1 MVLRLLRCAGLAA
14 GVVLWAAWVPV
25 LASTPVGLRGT
36 VIDRDGSPIPG
47 ATVRVANPSI
57 GLDQGAVSD
66 AKGEFR
72 VVPLTPGRG
81 YSLSVSFP
89 GMATVV
95 LPDVDLPPSR
105 ISALQ
110 ITLFPESQLRERVRI
125 VEKAEVVNPD
135 ETTVQ
140 STFGSEF
147 IDSLPILGRNYQDV
161 LTLAPGVTDVD
172 GDGNVNIHGA
182 RDTDVVTLVDGVST
196 VDPLSGHRGQELNLE
211 SIQEIEVKTSG
222 ASAEFGRAQGGFVNI
237 VTRSG
242 GNEFEGNFKF
252 YWRGSFLDGDGA
264 GLDSP
269 SLHGGL
275 GETGLR
281 DLTFNTLTPF
291 ASASGPIVKDRAWYF
306 VSGEYMQIE
315 DPVNAQTQAF
325 VRSMRETRIFAK
337 ASWDAAQGHKL
348 VFSATYDPQT
358 YDNEGLNSFTSLES
372 GYTKE
377 LGGRNLMLRETS
389 IFNPSVFLET
399 TVQHFVS
406 EPRRFPTTGPD
417 GNGNGFLFFDRNN
430 NRTFE
435 MSERD
440 SGNDWD
446 DDGAWDVFERDANL
460 NHRAD
465 ANEDRDGD
473 GRITLARVGC
483 EGTGMREDLDCDG
496 NLDAVPEDTNDNG
509 FLDGGEDLDGDHR
522 LDAGT
527 EDRNHNLRLDDRPRP
542 QATDIIQDRRP
553 DGTVVLL
560 PAAYPYDA
568 LVPLAPDR
576 DYEQDQAT
584 SRVSGPNYLTQDGEV
599 GRFTLRQDLTAYV
612 PEFHGSH
619 DLKVGAV
626 LEKETF
632 SRETEM
638 RPFRRRLAVDPGQ
651 LPQIGVD
658 LPTEQ
663 ATQNEA
669 SSLTLGAYIQDG
681 FKPLPNVS
689 IGFGLRF
696 DREATDSF
704 GYTTVDPVAER
715 HLYDRLSNLGGQEL
729 GQIDLL
735 IGNGDGLISQG
746 FCGDP
751 LVHCS
756 GGPAENSHVE
766 DLFLLSRIAPSRLTQ
781 HHSSAVVTAEALRS
795 LFPGAIVTDEATGE
809 LVIDRELMR
818 DQGSATFQDRETFR
832 LTNNNLAPRMSVS
845 WDPFADSRT
854 KVYVNWGR
862 FYDKLFLSAV
872 TGEEGPDSATR
883 SYVGDLDGITNSGV
897 PNNRIGPA
905 LSKAPPSSMQ
915 VDRGLQTPFS
925 DELTIGFEREIVPE
939 VALRLTYIN
948 RKYRR
953 QLQGRDINH
962 SLRYGSNGRP
972 LDLIGGLLTRVG
984 ATDVLKITAR
994 APDGFPDLYIQNFF
1008 FSRIEQI
1015 ANVNEADYSG
1025 IELQLTRRL
1034 SRKWQMDASY
1044 TYSRAVGNAESFDS
1058 DLGDDPSVTDL
1069 EHGYLSY
1076 DMRHQVKV
1084 NLVTYLPRDWQ
1095 LGGVLSW
1102 HSGLPY
1108 SVLSKVRAFDN
1119 FDYLQDRTMFGYVR
1133 QEGEHTFIP
1142 MRRNS
1147 ERNDAVYNINVRAS
1161 KAFVLGRLS
1170 SKLFMTVDNLL
1181 NSDDLTIHSENR
1193 NSTEIVPQA
1202 DVVQRLLNSPVS
1214 PLQLDSERR
1223 FGRRYEVGFQIEF

>member
-1 MVLRLLRCAGLAA
+1 LLRCAGLAA
-14 GVVLWAAWVPV
+14 GVALWVACLPV
-25 LASTPVGLRGT
+25 LASTPVGVRGT
-36 VIDRDGSPIPG
+36 VIDRDGTPIPG
-47 ATVRVANPSI
+47 ATVRVANPAL

-72 VVPLTPGRG
+72 VVPLSPGRG

-95 LPDVDLPPSR
+95 MQDVDLPPSR

-140 STFGSEF
+140 STFSGEF

-196 VDPLSGHRGQELNLE
+196 VDPLTGHRGQELNLE
-211 SIQEIEVKTSG
+211 SIQEIEIKTSG

-242 GNEFEGNFKF
+242 GNEFQGNFKF
-252 YWRGSFLDGDGA
+252 FWRGQMLDGDGA
-264 GLDSP
+264 GLDAP
-269 SLHGGL
+269 ALHGGL
-275 GETGLR
+275 GESGLR
-281 DLTFNTLTPF
+281 DLKFNTLTPF
-291 ASASGPIVKDRAWYF
+291 ASASGPIRKDKAWYY
-306 VSGEYMQIE
+306 VSAEYMQIE

-325 VRSMRETRIFAK
+325 VRSTREKRLFAK
-337 ASWDAAQGHKL
+337 ASWDVAQGHKL

-358 YDNEGLNSFTSLES
+358 YDNEGLDSFTAVES

-377 LGGRNLMLRETS
+377 LGGRNLILRETA

-406 EPRRFPTTGPD
+406 QPRRIPTTGPD
-417 GNGNGFLFFDRNN
+417 SNGNGQLFFDRNN

-435 MSERD
+435 MNERD
-440 SGNDWD
+440 PGNDWD
-446 DDGAWDVFERDANL
+446 DDRAWDVFEIDAN
-460 NHRAD
+460 NNRTVD
-465 ANEDRDGD
+465 PSEDRDGD
-473 GRITLARVGC
+473 RRITQPRVGC
-483 EGTGMREDLDCDG
+483 EGPGMREDLDCDG
-496 NLDAVPEDTNDNG
+496 NLDAVPEDTNGNG
-509 FLDGGEDLDGDHR
+509 ILDGSEDRDGDRRLDPGGED
-522 LDAGT
+522 
-527 EDRNHNLRLDDRPRP
+527 RNGNLLLDDRPRP
-542 QATDIIQDRRP
+542 QPTDVIQDRRP

-560 PAAYPYDA
+560 PPTYPYDA
-568 LVPLAPDR
+568 FVPLMPDR
-576 DYEQDQAT
+576 DYEEDQAS
-584 SRVSGPNYLTQDGEV
+584 SRVSGPNYLTQDSEV

-619 DLKVGAV
+619 DIKIGAI
-626 LEKETF
+626 LERETF
-632 SRETEM
+632 RRETEM
-638 RPFRRRLAVDPGQ
+638 RPFRKRLDVDDGQ

-658 LPTEQ
+658 LPTERGIVN
-663 ATQNEA
+663 TA
-669 SSLTLGAYIQDG
+669 SGLTLGAYLQDG
-681 FKPLPNVS
+681 FKPFPNVS

-715 HLYDRLSNLGGQEL
+715 RLYDRLWALGGGEL
-729 GQIDLL
+729 GLVDLL
-735 IGNGDGLISQG
+735 IGNGDGLNSLG

-751 LVHCS
+751 LVHCA
-756 GGPAENSHVE
+756 GGPAENSQVE
-766 DLFLLSRIAPSRLTQ
+766 DLFLLKGIAPSRLTQ
-781 HHSSAVVTAEALRS
+781 HHSSAVVTAESLRS
-795 LFPGAIVTDEATGE
+795 LFPGAIVMDEATGE
-809 LVIDRELMR
+809 LVIDREIMR
-818 DQGSATFQDRETFR
+818 DQGSATFQDREAFR
-832 LTNNNLAPRMSVS
+832 LTNNNLAPRVSVS
-845 WDPFADSRT
+845 WDPFADART

-862 FYDKLFLSAV
+862 FFDKLFLSAV
-872 TGEEGPDSATR
+872 TGEEGPDFATR
-883 SYVGDLDGITNSGV
+883 SYVGDLDGITNSGI
-897 PNNRIGPA
+897 PNDRIGPA
-905 LSKAPPSSMQ
+905 LSKAPPSSFQ

-925 DELTIGFEREIVPE
+925 DELTVGFERELAPE

-962 SLRYGSNGRP
+962 SLRFDPNTGRP
-972 LDLIGGLLTRVG
+972 IDLIGGLLARV
-984 ATDVLKITAR
+984 ATTDVLKITGR

-1044 TYSRAVGNAESFDS
+1044 TYSRAVGSAESFDS

-1069 EHGYLSY
+1069 EQGYLSY

-1084 NLVTYLPRDWQ
+1084 NLVTYLPHDWQ

-1102 HSGLPY
+1102 HSGLPF
-1108 SVLSKVRAFDN
+1108 SVISRVRAFDN

-1133 QEGEHTFIP
+1133 QASGEPNTFIP

-1147 ERNDAVYNINVRAS
+1147 ERNDAVYNVNLRAS

-1170 SKLFMTVDNLL
+1170 SKFFMTVDNLL
-1181 NSDDLTIHSENR
+1181 NTDDLTIRTENR
-1193 NSTEIVPQA
+1193 NLTGIAPPSNPGQPPR
-1202 DVVQRLLNSPVS
+1202 DSPLSV
-1214 PLQLDSERR
+1214 LQLDSERR
-1223 FGRRYEVGFQIEF
+1223 FGRRFEVGFQIEF